1 MPAFTDQFVRL
12 PVTSIYVNREA
23 RQRRTIDTIDL
34 QDSIKARGVMNPI
47 IVRRDG
53 DTITL
58 VAGERRLQSSI
69 NLGLPDIPVRFA
81 EDLPPIEY
89 EIIELEENIKRKD
102 LTWQEKVRATARI
115 HELHRAMNPEWT
127 QMDTATSINSVNAVV
142 TNHIKVAEQLADP
155 RVAECKTMTEALALI
170 ERTESR
176 QRESGLAIFLRPIP
190 AAGHIEHPLV
200 SPPKPAEEADIL
212 NESFLDWAPAY
223 QGEPFNLIHCDF
235 PYGIDV
241 AAGPIGRGNEHTFY
255 DDSTGTAQQLLYCLV
270 TNIDRLLDISGH
282 MMFWY
287 SDKNR
292 GEVMT
297 WLEQIPGVF
306 WMPHP
311 LIWVH
316 AESGI
321 TPDYRRR
328 PKHVYDTCLLGS
340 RDRYIVKVVSD
351 VFSCPTDTSLHP
363 STKPEAMLTYF
374 MSMLVDD
381 STHML
386 DPTCG
391 SGSSIRAA
399 EALGASRVLGLEID
413 PGYCKSAR
421 LKLADSRIMR
431 APVA

>member
-1 MPAFTDQFVRL
+1 MPTMTDEFVRL
-12 PVTSIYVNREA
+12 PVNLIYVNREA
-23 RQRRTIDTIDL
+23 RQRRVIDTL
-34 QDSIKARGVMNPI
+34 ELEDSIKSRGVMNPI

-53 DTITL
+53 DTVVL

-102 LTWQEKVRATARI
+102 LSWQDKVRATARI

-127 QMDTATSINSVNAVV
+127 QMDTASSINTVNAVV
-142 TNHIKVAEQLADP
+142 TNHIKVAEQLSDP
-155 RVAECKTMTEALALI
+155 RITECKTLTEALALI
-170 ERTESR
+170 ERVESR
-176 QRESGLAIFLRPIP
+176 QRDSGLAIFLRPSLSVTALEP
-190 AAGHIEHPLV
+190 
-200 SPPKPAEEADIL
+200 PPKIEASPEEASIL
-212 NESFLDWAPAY
+212 NESFLDWAPRY
-223 QGEPFNLIHCDF
+223 SQEPFNLIHCDF

-241 AAGPIGRGNEHTFY
+241 AAGPIGRGAEHTFY

-297 WLEQIPGVF
+297 WLDQIPGVF
-306 WMPHP
+306 WLPHP

-351 VFSCPTDTSLHP
+351 VFACPTDTSMHP
-363 STKPEAMLTYF
+363 STKPEAMLQYF

-381 STHML
+381 TTHML

-391 SGSSIRAA
+391 SGSSLRAA
-399 EALGASRVLGLEID
+399 EALDASRVLGLEID
-413 PGYCKSAR
+413 EGYCKNAR
-421 LKLADSRIMR
+421 LRLADARIMR
-431 APVA
+431 ATKV